1 MEETINGTGLSGIH
15 LGRCSQLRERCVPK
29 LFDTSKTSE
38 KCLFSN
44 SSDPR
49 DTSQGRCDRPSSSH
63 LLMVSNRKTMGL
75 IADAIEEMDKRRV
88 FCKNEGFL
96 KVRMEDLFPRFY

>member
-1 MEETINGTGLSGIH
+1 MEEIINGPSLSGIH
-15 LGRCSQLRERCVPK
+15 LGRCGQLRKRCVTK

-38 KCLFSN
+38 KCLLSDT
-44 SSDPR
+44 SDPR
-49 DTSQGRCDRPSSSH
+49 NTSQGRSYRSSPSH

-88 FCKNEGFL
+88 FRKNEGFL
-96 KVRMEDLFPRFY
+96 EVRMEDLFPRF